1 MVELSVNP
9 PGVTQGMLPRK
20 VQEGEMRFSGLQ
32 GLVSLASEIERHQ
45 WKLSC
50 KGNLLMEWPDADPR
64 SSEQVA
70 G

>member
-32 GLVSLASEIERHQ
+32 WAGESDIGDLEALVEVEL
-45 WKLSC
+45 
-50 KGNLLMEWPDADPR
+50 
-64 SSEQVA
+64 
-70 G
+70 